1 MAKRNPNPAGPP
13 KRRAARRE
21 LQDVQGLP
29 RSPLGS
35 QFRRKL
41 DKMGVSARAPLLRRL
56 KIFLPGNWFAWG
68 WEYLKNRIGFRHPFP
83 SYDLSPGSPDL
94 GVYRLED
101 LSSIGGRPDRAG
113 EVRVS
118 LAGDWGTGTQEAE
131 RVAEIMRHFDPH
143 FTLHLGDVYYVGG
156 REEVESN
163 CLGASSDGYEGVR
176 WPLGSVGSFSLNG
189 NHEMYA
195 RGYGYFDV
203 LLPKLGMRPAPGQPP
218 QGQRASYFCLEN
230 EYWRLIALDTGYNSI
245 SFPLVEDL
253 IEPSSRLRGEEV
265 RWVRQVVQP
274 GKDKRGLILLTH
286 HQYYSDF
293 EGQFETPARQLAR
306 SIDRPVI
313 WYWGHEHRLA
323 VYGLYGRTKLKAW
336 GRCVGHG
343 GMANER
349 KPPARRKCG
358 LVLYDDRPYPPLPM
372 LTYNGL
378 LNLRFKGPTLHVD
391 YRDVENTQ
399 LLTESWRVD
408 VATGKLDGPNLGNV
422 LPELT
427 RADIA

>member
-1 MAKRNPNPAGPP
+1 MADIPHSPPATPGRGR
-13 KRRAARRE
+13 RRA
-21 LQDVQGLP
+21 LQSVQGLP

-35 QFRRKL
+35 QYHRKL
-41 DKMGVSARAPLLRRL
+41 DKMGVSARAPLLHRL

-68 WEYLKNRIGFRHPFP
+68 WEYFKNRIGFRHPFP
-83 SYDLSPGSPDL
+83 CYDLSPGSADR

-101 LSSIGGRPDRAG
+101 LSSIGGRPDPAG

-131 RVAEIMRHFDPH
+131 RVAEIIRGFDPH

-163 CLGASSDGYEGVR
+163 CLGAASDGYQGVR

-195 RGYGYFDV
+195 RGFGYFDV
-203 LLPKLGMRPAPGQPP
+203 LLPKMGLRPAPGHPP
-218 QGQRASYFCLEN
+218 QGQHTSYFCLEN
-230 EYWRLIALDTGYNSI
+230 DFWRVLALDTGYNSI
-245 SFPLVEDL
+245 SFPIVEDL
-253 IEPSSRLRGEEV
+253 VEPSSKLRAEEV
-265 RWVRQVVQP
+265 QWVKDVVQP
-274 GKDKRGLILLTH
+274 TRDKRGLILLTH

-293 EGQFETPARQLAR
+293 EGRFVSPARQLAPF
-306 SIDRPVI
+306 IDRPLI

-323 VYGLYGRTKLKAW
+323 IYGLYGGPELHAW

-349 KPPARRKCG
+349 KPPARRECG
-358 LVLYDDRPYPPLPM
+358 LVLYDDRPYPPLPEV
-372 LTYNGL
+372 TYNGL
-378 LNLRFKGPTLHVD
+378 LNLRFQGPTLHVD
-391 YRDVENTQ
+391 YRDVDSTQ
-399 LLTESWRVD
+399 LLTESWSVD
-408 VATGKLDGPNLGNV
+408 LATGKLDGPGLANIHPQLS
-422 LPELT
+422 
-427 RADIA
+427 R